1 MCSGAYHSTYTC
13 KRRQPRDSNVSHQHA
28 QHQAQLRQ
36 LKSATQHGQWS
47 SSSNDSASAAAAAA
61 AAAVATVGVVAVV
74 ATVGAA
80 AAQAAPAAPAAP
92 LSSGQV
98 GCGLIANVSGPAMV
112 QCWFSLCCFGS
123 ELVRLSGCL
132 SYGSVCDGMIVDGAG
147 VVQMWSTLV
156 N

>member
-1 MCSGAYHSTYTC
+1 M
-13 KRRQPRDSNVSHQHA
+13 
-28 QHQAQLRQ
+28 
-36 LKSATQHGQWS
+36 
-47 SSSNDSASAAAAAA
+47 
-61 AAAVATVGVVAVV
+61 VAVV

-80 AAQAAPAAPAAP
+80 AAQAAPAAQ

-123 ELVRLSGCL
+123 ELVRLSGWF

>member
-1 MCSGAYHSTYTC
+1 M
-13 KRRQPRDSNVSHQHA
+13 
-28 QHQAQLRQ
+28 
-36 LKSATQHGQWS
+36 
-47 SSSNDSASAAAAAA
+47 
-61 AAAVATVGVVAVV
+61 VAVV

-123 ELVRLSGCL
+123 ELVRLSGWF
-132 SYGSVCDGMIVDGAG
+132 SYGSVCDGMLVDGSG
-147 VVQMWSTLV
+147 LVQMWSTLANCCCRLV
-156 N
+156 WPDVLRFSIGSAWFSKMVVAWVFLVQFSCVSMVQRWFTFGSAMAQLWFIVGAHGSRLMLYC